1 MDHDWDMLGNCK
13 RIDAMSKVFTDEMIL
28 LRDELVPKNITSK
41 TNTPRYLNKGI
52 LKRIKKRNK
61 MWRKYRD
68 NPGVA
73 NEAIYKTERNEIVS
87 EIRKAKK
94 KFETRLADRIKVDS
108 KAFYAY
114 VNSKRICKDR
124 IGPIIDM
131 SSGKLIYEAADMV
144 KLLNDYF
151 ATVFTKE
158 MNVENFEIR
167 ETTLEGDSIKLT
179 DVDITEEKILKALN
193 SVKRNKTEGI
203 DGLNSTLFIECKTGI
218 IVLPLKKNF
227 QHSIENSEIPL
238 QWKMAN
244 VVPIFKK
251 GSKKDVGN

>member
-1 MDHDWDMLGNCK
+1 
-13 RIDAMSKVFTDEMIL
+13 
-28 LRDELVPKNITSK
+28 
-41 TNTPRYLNKGI
+41 
-52 LKRIKKRNK
+52 
-61 MWRKYRD
+61 
-68 NPGVA
+68 
-73 NEAIYKTERNEIVS
+73 
-87 EIRKAKK
+87 
-94 KFETRLADRIKVDS
+94 
-108 KAFYAY
+108 
-114 VNSKRICKDR
+114 
-124 IGPIIDM
+124 M

-218 IVLPLKKNF
+218 VLPLKKIF

-251 GSKKDVGN
+251 GSKKDVGNYRPVSLTCHGSKILEKIIKEEIVKFLEDNKKITRSQHGFRSKKSCLTNLLHFMERILEQVDENEPVDIFFFDLQK